1 MAKKIVRI
9 ATRKSPLAMWQAHH
23 IREKLLH
30 HWPSLHIEL
39 LPMVTSGDMFI
50 KDKLSTIGGKGLFVK
65 ELEEA
70 LLDGRADL
78 AVHSMKDVPITLPE
92 GLGLMSICKRQ
103 NPLDA
108 LVSHQYTN
116 FTSLPHGAIIGT
128 TSLRR
133 QSQLLA
139 IRPDLT
145 IKPLR
150 GNVQTRLEKLRLG
163 EYDAIILAAAGLERL
178 GMHETITEILTTELM
193 LPACGQGALGLECR
207 LDDKDLI
214 KYLAPLNDPL
224 TALCVDSERQ
234 VNARL
239 GGNCHVPLAVY
250 CCPQP
255 GAHLLIRAKVATPD
269 GKIILSNAQE
279 GSHQEAKRL
288 ADKCAEAL
296 LALGADALLQTSL

>member
-1 MAKKIVRI
+1 MAKKTVRI

-23 IREKLLH
+23 IRERLLQ

-39 LPMVTSGDMFI
+39 LPMVTSGDMFL
-50 KDKLSTIGGKGLFVK
+50 KDRLSTIGGKGLFVK

-78 AVHSMKDVPITLPE
+78 AVHSMKDVPVTLPE

-108 LVSHQYTN
+108 LVSHQYSS
-116 FTSLPHGAIIGT
+116 FTSLPHGAVIGT

-163 EYDAIILAAAGLERL
+163 EYNAIILAAAGLERL

-255 GAHLLIRAKVATPD
+255 EAHLLIRAKVATPD
-269 GKIILSNAQE
+269 GKIIISNAQE
-279 GSHQEAKRL
+279 GSHQEAIRL
-288 ADKCAEAL
+288 ANKCADAL
-296 LALGADALLQTSL
+296 LALGADELLQTPT